1 MQKMNASCS
10 TQHGRGRAQRRH
22 PSARRTGTVTQGLA
36 QARHHWHCTL
46 YEMSSAALMG
56 PANRAENTVLAR
68 RKSRAG
74 SQSGRR
80 RGANARDAQRAR
92 ATRGSVLA
100 VRAAHHTAGNTTIQS
115 AARRAADSAAGAMPS
130 PGSSCAELRL
140 VPCRACRGSHEVK
153 VDMSISK
160 HRGHSWTRFSRSL
173 FFF

>member
-74 SQSGRR
+74 SQSGR
-80 RGANARDAQRAR
+80 AAAPTR
-92 ATRGSVLA
+92 ATRNARVQRVVAFWLSGRRTTLPGTPRSRALQGAPPTPRQAPCLVLA
-100 VRAAHHTAGNTTIQS
+100 
-115 AARRAADSAAGAMPS
+115 RRVL
-130 PGSSCAELRL
+130 SCLSFPAED
-140 VPCRACRGSHEVK
+140 GSHEVK
-153 VDMSISK
+153 VDM
-160 HRGHSWTRFSRSL
+160 
-173 FFF
+173 